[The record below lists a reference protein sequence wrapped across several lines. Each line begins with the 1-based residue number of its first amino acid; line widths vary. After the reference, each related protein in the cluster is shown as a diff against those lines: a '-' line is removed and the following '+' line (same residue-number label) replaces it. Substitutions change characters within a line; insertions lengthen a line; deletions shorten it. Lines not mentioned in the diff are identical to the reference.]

1 MIVLKLSDKTIE
13 LNTYEVDGKQLYK
26 AQDLLYGYGMDK
38 EKVKYTIKNWVDS
51 LNSKGVNYTP
61 LAVKGKY
68 GGTYLSKRYLLK
80 LAGYVSY
87 KFEDIVYEAFEELSN
102 GEVQKASNIVE
113 SVAVSQELIDK
124 AFAMEDALKVAINK
138 WKGDKERTFQAKHI
152 CIRKHILSK
161 TLTGNPNIKELREMF
176 DGKNFVDVFRKLNHK
191 VGLTAFIE
199 ITNIIIPMLE
209 ADLSY
214 YVIEDMIDKM
224 PQRWDC
230 K

>member
-38 EKVKYTIKNWVDS
+38 KKVSNTISNWKISTEGKLLENQVVNLQGKN
-51 LNSKGVNYTP
+51 
-61 LAVKGKY
+61 

-199 ITNIIIPMLE
+199 TTNIIIPMLE

-214 YVIEDMIDKM
+214 YVIKDMIDKM
-224 PQRWDC
+224 SKRWDY

>member
-1 MIVLKLSDKTIE
+1 MIVLKLSNKTIE
-13 LNTYEVDGKQLYK
+13 LNTHEVDGKQLYK

-38 EKVKYTIKNWVDS
+38 KKTSNTISNWKISLEGKLLENQVVNLQGKN
-51 LNSKGVNYTP
+51 
-61 LAVKGKY
+61 

-87 KFEDIVYEAFEELSN
+87 EFEDSVYEAFEELSN
-102 GEVQKASNIVE
+102 GEIQKASNIVE

-124 AFAMEDALKVAINK
+124 AFAMEDALKVAINN

-199 ITNIIIPMLE
+199 TTNIIIPMLE

-214 YVIEDMIDKM
+214 YVIKDMIDKM
-224 PQRWDC
+224 SKRWDY

>member
-13 LNTYEVDGKQLYK
+13 LNTYEIDGKQLYK

-38 EKVKYTIKNWVDS
+38 KKVSNTISNWKISTEGKLLENQVVNLQGKN
-51 LNSKGVNYTP
+51 
-61 LAVKGKY
+61 

-199 ITNIIIPMLE
+199 TTNIIIPMLE

-214 YVIEDMIDKM
+214 YVIKDMIDKM
-224 PQRWDC
+224 SKRWDY

>member
-1 MIVLKLSDKTIE
+1 MIVLRLSDKTIE

-26 AQDLLYGYGMDK
+26 AQDLLYGYGMDRK
-38 EKVKYTIKNWVDS
+38 KVSNTISNWKISTEGKLLENQV
-51 LNSKGVNYTP
+51 VN
-61 LAVKGKY
+61 LQGKK

-80 LAGYVSY
+80 LAGYISY

-124 AFAMEDALKVAINK
+124 AFSMEDALKVAINQ

-199 ITNIIIPMLE
+199 TTNIIIPMLE

-214 YVIEDMIDKM
+214 YVIKDMIDKM
-224 PQRWDC
+224 SKRWDC